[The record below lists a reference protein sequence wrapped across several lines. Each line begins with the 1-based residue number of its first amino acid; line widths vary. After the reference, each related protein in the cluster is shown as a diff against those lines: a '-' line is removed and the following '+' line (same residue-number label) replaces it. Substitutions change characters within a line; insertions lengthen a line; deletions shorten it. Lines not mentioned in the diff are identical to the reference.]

1 MTHHSSKG
9 FTALVSVLL
18 IGALAFL
25 IAVGMLINSLAAV
38 EDGVS
43 GEASV
48 QARLSAEACAEYA
61 LFKLRQDPVYIG
73 NESYQIIPPHSCSIG
88 PVTENASATRSFL
101 VQNSDGD
108 YVRQFAVVVELSAS
122 STRVLEWTLVP

>member
-61 LFKLRQDPVYIG
+61 LSKLRQDPAYIG

-88 PVTENASATRSFL
+88 PVIETASTTRSFL